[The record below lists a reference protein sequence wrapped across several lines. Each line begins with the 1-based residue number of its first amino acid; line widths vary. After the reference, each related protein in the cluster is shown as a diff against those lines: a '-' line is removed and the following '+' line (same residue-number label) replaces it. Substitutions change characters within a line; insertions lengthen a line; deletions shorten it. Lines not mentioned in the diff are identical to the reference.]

1 MTTNEFPIRRVARV
15 FLGLLVWLLAIS
27 SARAHDP
34 FDLSSRMTVADDR
47 IELTVTM
54 GLDGVRLLLADAGF
68 TQEQITTTARATG
81 PDAIIVQ
88 PATLASRF
96 FLLKSGE
103 EALSATGVASLSEG
117 MEVIFTLIYPRPTAG
132 VLEIR
137 AVCYEAIA
145 GLRTGSLIVYD
156 ESMAQLG
163 AALLSAGN
171 AQLAVSLPVL
181 QSEEKAPV
189 AATESI
195 PAAESSGARVGHNA
209 TDAPERPRP
218 AFSEYLKLGVEHILA
233 GFDHLLFL
241 AALVIGVRKPVAMLG
256 IITCFTLGHSVTLAL
271 AAWDLVRIS
280 PRIVEPLIA
289 LSIIVV
295 AVENLVR
302 KEAAADRY
310 WMAGG
315 FGLIHGFG
323 FASVLS
329 ATGLGQS
336 GAAMAVP
343 LFSFNL
349 GVELGQLAVMAVVV
363 PLLFALRRWPA
374 FERKG
379 ATVLSV
385 AVIAMSSY
393 WMWERVVP

>member
-1 MTTNEFPIRRVARV
+1 
-15 FLGLLVWLLAIS
+15 
-27 SARAHDP
+27 
-34 FDLSSRMTVADDR
+34 
-47 IELTVTM
+47 
-54 GLDGVRLLLADAGF
+54 
-68 TQEQITTTARATG
+68 
-81 PDAIIVQ
+81 
-88 PATLASRF
+88 
-96 FLLKSGE
+96 
-103 EALSATGVASLSEG
+103 
-117 MEVIFTLIYPRPTAG
+117 
-132 VLEIR
+132 
-137 AVCYEAIA
+137 
-145 GLRTGSLIVYD
+145 
-156 ESMAQLG
+156 
-163 AALLSAGN
+163 
-171 AQLAVSLPVL
+171 
-181 QSEEKAPV
+181 
-189 AATESI
+189 
-195 PAAESSGARVGHNA
+195 
-209 TDAPERPRP
+209 
-218 AFSEYLKLGVEHILA
+218 
-233 GFDHLLFL
+233 
-241 AALVIGVRKPVAMLG
+241 VRKPVAMLG
-256 IITCFTLGHSVTLAL
+256 IISCFTLGHSVTLAL

-374 FERKG
+374 FERRG

>member
-1 MTTNEFPIRRVARV
+1 MTINEFPLRRAARV
-15 FLGLLVWLLAIS
+15 FLGLLVWLSAIS

-34 FDLSSRMTVADDR
+34 FDLSSRMTIASDR

-68 TQEQITTTARATG
+68 TQEEITTTARATG

-96 FLLKSGE
+96 FLLKGGE
-103 EALSATGVASLSEG
+103 EALPATGVVSLSEG
-117 MEVIFTLIYPRPTAG
+117 MEVIFTLTYPRPTAG

-137 AVCYEAIA
+137 AVCYETIA

-181 QSEEKAPV
+181 QSEEKALV

-195 PAAESSGARVGHNA
+195 PAAESSGASVGHQA

-218 AFSEYLKLGVEHILA
+218 AFSEYLKLGVEHILG

-256 IITCFTLGHSVTLAL
+256 IISCFTLGHSVTLAL

-302 KEAAADRY
+302 KEAATDRY

-374 FERKG
+374 FERRG